1 MVSQRP
7 AREII
12 ESLRLTLQRLEQ
24 SADPAGE
31 LQETAEVKRLLLARI
46 ADLEVVS
53 TLEAQSSFSGPAGK
67 STVTHVAE
75 LPPLEVAAKEEDTP
89 EIIDSLPLEPPPT
102 SAD

>member
-7 AREII
+7 ARELI

-31 LQETAEVKRLLLARI
+31 LEETPEVKRLLLARI
-46 ADLEVVS
+46 ADLEVVNA
-53 TLEAQSSFSGPAGK
+53 LELQSSASHPTENAA
-67 STVTHVAE
+67 VNPIAE